1 MSENLKRAES
11 LFNRIMNQNGS
22 NSGSTNSN
30 SGNGLQ
36 SKTGGMTSSIGSS
49 KSYGLRHHNNNNHHS
64 EHSSN
69 NNNHSNNTSGSSHN
83 INNHSSHHASNHH
96 HHKGGYKSYNGGSG
110 NGYRGNNNN
119 SNGMPNPNIE
129 LPKKDPVKTAE
140 DTLKDI
146 PADHHVLPYCWTIW
160 HHSRAKPKQKDVEE
174 EDGSGA
180 AAGSPATAATAA
192 AAAAA
197 ALSGTGSGTSS
208 DTDSSVAV
216 NSYLQTTNEIEF
228 PKLNN
233 TSETTTNIGSLEQM
247 WACLS
252 TLKKTYELPIG
263 TELLIFKSGVNPV
276 WEDPINTKG
285 GRWVFRF
292 SRRSPGNNSK
302 DSDGESSMNVRKKSS
317 LIWERLI
324 LKTMTGS
331 IIPDS
336 TYSEEIQDLLL
347 NDISGLV
354 LSVRKDEDI
363 ISIWNSNLNF
373 NKKKQSANNKDG
385 AEDSDKTSKKLTSFQ
400 ARRIICDSIL
410 RIIRECKTI
419 ARGSDSIETLDSG
432 SNERVYGVSFEYRL
446 HSDNNNPLLHSGG
459 SDKHGGGNRRYPKL
473 YSNKNEPEA

>member
-11 LFNRIMNQNGS
+11 LFNRIMNQNGA
-22 NSGSTNSN
+22 ST
-30 SGNGLQ
+30 
-36 SKTGGMTSSIGSS
+36 GSS
-49 KSYGLRHHNNNNHHS
+49 SSSSNAGGSKNGSASSSSKGYSLRHHNHHNS
-64 EHSSN
+64 EHSS
-69 NNNHSNNTSGSSHN
+69 SNNSSHN
-83 INNHSSHHASNHH
+83 SHNSHSGTYSTSGTSTGSNNSHNHASNHH
-96 HHKGGYKSYNGGSG
+96 HHKGGYKSYNGGNG
-110 NGYRGNNNN
+110 NGYRGIN
-119 SNGMPNPNIE
+119 SSNSSSSLPNPNIE
-129 LPKKDPVKTAE
+129 LPKKDPIKTAE

-146 PADHHVLPYCWTIW
+146 PPDHHVLPYCWTIW
-160 HHSRAKPKQKDVEE
+160 HHSRSKPKQKDVEE
-174 EDGSGA
+174 EESSA
-180 AAGSPATAATAA
+180 AAGAASA
-192 AAAAA
+192 
-197 ALSGTGSGTSS
+197 SGSTSEA
-208 DTDSSVAV
+208 DSAVAV
-216 NSYLQTTNEIEF
+216 NSYLQTTSEIEF
-228 PKLNN
+228 PKLSNDAEQ
-233 TSETTTNIGSLEQM
+233 TANIGSLEQM

-292 SRRSPGNNSK
+292 SRRSPNNSK
-302 DSDGESSMNVRKKSS
+302 DSSDGESSMNVRKKSS

-373 NKKKQSANNKDG
+373 NKKKQSANYKDG
-385 AEDSDKTSKKLTSFQ
+385 AEDSDKISKKLTSFQ

-459 SDKHGGGNRRYPKL
+459 SEKHGGRRFQKYATKTD
-473 YSNKNEPEA
+473 PEA